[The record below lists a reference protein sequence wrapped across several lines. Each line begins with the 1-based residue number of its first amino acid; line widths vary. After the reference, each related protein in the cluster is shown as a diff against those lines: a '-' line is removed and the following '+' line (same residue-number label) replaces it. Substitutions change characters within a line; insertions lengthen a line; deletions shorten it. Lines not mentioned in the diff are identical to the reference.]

1 MLAITNESKTEPN
14 KNWSGALRRQIKKF
28 SWLLIIITSSAHAAF
43 TTAPKTVT
51 ALPPANHSAIPS
63 TTNDVKTPATAA
75 TVTNLTLAANINQR
89 LDRLEA
95 AVHTLQQQ
103 NLDLKI
109 KILSQQLSDLR
120 TLVEVEGQEL
130 LSVNQ
135 QLQRLQTQTQTIKR
149 SATTHHQTL
158 PIGDQPI
165 APATPPSSHHQVLPA
180 DSMASIK
187 ASAAYHAAMRFVNE
201 KRYSQAIPALEKFVK
216 DYPHSSDAPS
226 AYYWLGRVQAI
237 AGNSNQAY
245 AALLTVVNDYP
256 KSVRRPDALLQLATM
271 ELSIG
276 NTTAAK
282 KWLETVMA
290 DYPASRSSTL
300 AKQQLQRIP

>member
-1 MLAITNESKTEPN
+1 MSPRQRQRK
-14 KNWSGALRRQIKKF
+14 KWSMTLRNQIKKF
-28 SWLLIIITSSAHAAF
+28 SWLLIIITSAAHAAF
-43 TTAPKTVT
+43 TPAPTTAFTTSATPVT
-51 ALPPANHSAIPS
+51 TNTTTATTMSAIP
-63 TTNDVKTPATAA
+63 P
-75 TVTNLTLAANINQR
+75 TVTNLTLAANVNQR
-89 LDRLEA
+89 LNRLEA
-95 AVHTLQQQ
+95 AVHTLQRQ

-135 QLQRLQTQTQTIKR
+135 QLQRLQSQTQRVTPT
-149 SATTHHQTL
+149 APTHSHALL

-165 APATPPSSHHQVLPA
+165 APAAPASNHHQVLPA

-187 ASAAYHAAMRFVNE
+187 ASAAYHAAMRFVSE
-201 KRYSQAIPALEKFVK
+201 KRYSQAIPALRQFAK

-226 AYYWLGRVQAI
+226 AYYWLGRIQAI
-237 AGNSNQAY
+237 AGNGNQAY

-271 ELSIG
+271 ELNIG

-290 DYPASRSSTL
+290 DYPGSRSSTL